1 MPDIDNQRPTRRLRG
16 KAAAAFAGVALLA
29 VGGGVGAVAM
39 HATRPS
45 VTMAPATPV
54 AIRSLQ
60 TDGIVTIRGRVA
72 EIFGNKFIV
81 QDASGRA
88 LVETGREG
96 EEGTLVTAG
105 EPVTVQGRFDHG
117 FVRAAFLVGPDAK
130 VVALGP
136 LGGPGGGRDRHE
148 PRHGPEDGPDGPSRP
163 RANGDG
169 LPPPSAGAT
178 APAPLAA
185 HR

>member
-1 MPDIDNQRPTRRLRG
+1 MPDIDNQGPVRGMRG
-16 KAAAAFAGVALLA
+16 KIAAAVAGVALLA

-60 TDGIVTIRGRVA
+60 ADGIVTIKGRVA

-96 EEGTLVTAG
+96 EDGTLVTAG
-105 EPVTVQGRFDHG
+105 EAVTVQGRYDHG

-130 VVALGP
+130 VLALGP
-136 LGGPGGGRDRHE
+136 LGGPHDHG
-148 PRHGPEDGPDGPSRP
+148 RHGFHHDRDDGPDM
-163 RANGDG
+163 
-169 LPPPSAGAT
+169 PPPPPADKAGAAQAPGGS
-178 APAPLAA
+178 APAETPA
-185 HR
+185 HG

>member
-1 MPDIDNQRPTRRLRG
+1 VPDTDIRNPFRSVRG
-16 KAAAAFAGVALLA
+16 KAAAAVAGVALLA

-39 HATRPS
+39 HATRLS

-54 AIRSLQ
+54 AIKALQ
-60 TDGIVTIRGRVA
+60 ADAIVTIKGRVA

-88 LVETGREG
+88 LVEIGREG
-96 EEGTLVTAG
+96 EDGTLVTAG

-130 VVALGP
+130 VVAIGP
-136 LGGPGGGRDRHE
+136 LGGPHGEHDRHGRHHGRD
-148 PRHGPEDGPDGPSRP
+148 DGPDGPPPP
-163 RANGDG
+163 RADG
-169 LPPPSAGAT
+169 PPPPPP
-178 APAPLAA
+178 APAAGTPTQG
-185 HR
+185 